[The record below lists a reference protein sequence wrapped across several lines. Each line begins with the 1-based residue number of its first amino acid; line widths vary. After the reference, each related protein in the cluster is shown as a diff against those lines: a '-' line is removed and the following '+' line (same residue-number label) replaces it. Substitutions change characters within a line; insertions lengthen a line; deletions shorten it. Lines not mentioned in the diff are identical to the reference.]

1 MTLPISYRDREHQKF
16 RNRAGKVSVSV
27 TSDNFISIV
36 DSSGGATYV
45 GEALPSSLT
54 SSPVWKITRITKE
67 GSIDS
72 ILLADSGEF
81 TQVWDN
87 RASLIYG

>member
-1 MTLPISYRDREHQKF
+1 MTISKNRNDREFEKF
-16 RNRAGKVSVSV
+16 RDRAGKVSVSV
-27 TSDNFISIV
+27 TNDNFIYII
-36 DSSGGATYV
+36 DSSGGTTYV

-54 SSPVWKITRITKE
+54 SSPVWKITRITKA

-81 TQVWDN
+81 TQIWNN

>member
-1 MTLPISYRDREHQKF
+1 MGLARSDKEFQKF
-16 RNRAGKVSVSV
+16 RDRAGKVSVSV
-27 TSDNFISIV
+27 TSDNFISII
-36 DSSGGATYV
+36 DSSGNTTYI
-45 GEALPSSLT
+45 GEALPSSLA
-54 SSPVWKITRITKE
+54 SSPVWKITRITKQ